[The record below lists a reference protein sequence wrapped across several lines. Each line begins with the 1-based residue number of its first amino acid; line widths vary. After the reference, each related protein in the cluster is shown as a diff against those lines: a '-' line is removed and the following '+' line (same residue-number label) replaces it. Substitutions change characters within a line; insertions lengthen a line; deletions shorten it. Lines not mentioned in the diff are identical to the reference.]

1 MKAKQFN
8 SDDSKI
14 SSLFF
19 YMGGRMDKQ
28 TIIISMPKNSTK
40 QDIID
45 MRNKYKDK
53 YKVNIILSGSNNV
66 EETIRNFLKARLEV

>member
-1 MKAKQFN
+1 
-8 SDDSKI
+8 
-14 SSLFF
+14 
-19 YMGGRMDKQ
+19 MDKS

-53 YKVNIILSGSNNV
+53 YKVNIILSGSHSAKD
-66 EETIRNFLKARLEV
+66 TIKNFLKARLEV